1 MTDTP
6 SRDEMPSRFVDEKK
20 LRRQS
25 RRDFIL
31 FGTGAFAALAGLW
44 WIAPLGS
51 KKKIFGEHTAD
62 ALDTLAALLDEGH
75 SDQLTA
81 LLKTMARFHKYS
93 FHNICL
99 IASQCPTATRVAGF
113 QTWRTMGRFVRKG
126 EKGIAIMA
134 PIIGRREAEAEG
146 DNARTV
152 RGFRAAYVF
161 DVDQT
166 DGEPLPTP
174 IEASGDPGARTALL
188 KAVILEQGIAIEY
201 ADELGGALG
210 TSSGGCIRLLNGLS
224 PAMEFT
230 TLVHEHAHEL
240 LHRADDRPA
249 SRDTRE
255 LEAEAVAFVVG
266 GAVGL
271 NTSDASRDYILLY
284 RGDREALSGSLDRIQ
299 RAASVILKAVTGGG

>member
-1 MTDTP
+1 MTAD
-6 SRDEMPSRFVDEKK
+6 
-20 LRRQS
+20 
-25 RRDFIL
+25 
-31 FGTGAFAALAGLW
+31 AL
-44 WIAPLGS
+44 
-51 KKKIFGEHTAD
+51 KKITTD

-99 IASQCPTATRVAGF
+99 ISSQCPTATRVAGF

-126 EKGIAIMA
+126 EKGIAILA
-134 PIIGRREAEAEG
+134 PIVGRRETESAT
-146 DNARTV
+146 DNARAIV
-152 RGFRAAYVF
+152 GFRAAYVF

-174 IEASGDPGARTALL
+174 VEASGDPGVKTTAL
-188 KAVILEQGIAIEY
+188 KIAILEQGIALESV
-201 ADELGGALG
+201 DDLGGALG
-210 TSSGGCIRLLNGLS
+210 TSSREGIRLLNGLS

-230 TLVHEHAHEL
+230 TLVHEWAHQL

-271 NTSDASRDYILLY
+271 NTSDSSRDYILLY

-299 RAASVILKAVTGGG
+299 RAASVILKAVTVGG